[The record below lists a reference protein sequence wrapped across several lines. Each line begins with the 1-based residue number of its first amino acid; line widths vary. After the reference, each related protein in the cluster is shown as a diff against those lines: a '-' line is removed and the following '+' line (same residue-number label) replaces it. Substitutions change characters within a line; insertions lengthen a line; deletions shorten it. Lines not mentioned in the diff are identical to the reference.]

1 MLFNSFEFFFFFIIV
16 TVLYFNT
23 PKAYRCLLLL
33 IASCYFYMSFVPYY
47 ILILFFTIIV
57 DYIAGILIE
66 NEQNRQKRKAL
77 LLMSIIANV
86 GVLVVFKYYNF
97 FVDNIGTV
105 LASASL
111 SNPLSYLKIILPIG
125 LSFHTFQAMSYTI
138 EVYRGIQKAERRFNY
153 YALYVMYY
161 PQLVAGP
168 IERPQNMFP
177 QMHFNYKPEYHRI
190 ASGLRQMLWGLF
202 KKVVIADRLS
212 LFVDNVYGDVHNYQ
226 GFPLIWATI
235 FFAIQIYC
243 DFSGYCDIALGASK
257 VMGIKLMQNF
267 KMPYLSTSISEF
279 WSRWHISLS
288 SWFRDYV
295 YISLGGNRVNKW
307 KWYRNLFIVFI
318 LSGFWHGANWTF
330 IIWGALHGF
339 YLIMGVM
346 TQGVQKK
353 LFNLSNSIL
362 YKKIFIFCEWILVMF
377 LVAVGWVFFRAN
389 NVSDAIYLLKNAP
402 KINMDYLIGIPIF
415 SFQSILLSFLFIFF
429 VLVTDLYFEYSHKK
443 PFAFTRKPYMRYAF
457 VFLLCF
463 SIYLFGIFEKH
474 SFIYFQF

>member
-16 TVLYFNT
+16 TVIYFNT

-267 KMPYLSTSISEF
+267 KMPYLST
-279 WSRWHISLS
+279 RW
-288 SWFRDYV
+288 
-295 YISLGGNRVNKW
+295 
-307 KWYRNLFIVFI
+307 
-318 LSGFWHGANWTF
+318 
-330 IIWGALHGF
+330 
-339 YLIMGVM
+339 
-346 TQGVQKK
+346 
-353 LFNLSNSIL
+353 
-362 YKKIFIFCEWILVMF
+362 E
-377 LVAVGWVFFRAN
+377 
-389 NVSDAIYLLKNAP
+389 P
-402 KINMDYLIGIPIF
+402 
-415 SFQSILLSFLFIFF
+415 
-429 VLVTDLYFEYSHKK
+429 
-443 PFAFTRKPYMRYAF
+443 
-457 VFLLCF
+457 
-463 SIYLFGIFEKH
+463 
-474 SFIYFQF
+474 

>member
-16 TVLYFNT
+16 TVIYFNT

>member
-16 TVLYFNT
+16 TVIYFNT

-429 VLVTDLYFEYSHKK
+429 VLVTDLYFEYRHKK
-443 PFAFTRKPYMRYAF
+443 LFAFTRKPYMRYAF